1 MNNIVS
7 YVERTPNIPVQENM
21 INILTK
27 EFINVLVVTKN
38 YMSKIE
44 LKLIRS
50 MKWFV
55 SSSSSKFDSHC
66 GWPAF
71 SSSLGTSVRR
81 EIDADGYRQEI
92 LCANCNGH
100 LGLFCKEFFDWL
112 FRWILGHVFHG
123 EGLRDASGKI
133 IKERHCVNSASLK
146 FEKKK

>member
-100 LGLFCKEFFDWL
+100 LGLFWKKFFWL
-112 FRWILGHVFHG
+112 TIWMNFRSCLSWWRITRC
-123 EGLRDASGKI
+123 EW
-133 IKERHCVNSASLK
+133 ENN
-146 FEKKK
+146 